1 MLRKCLKISDTT
13 KNKFIELLF
22 LKSHHKVWQK
32 NCRVDLSSILDVSTC
47 SLSISVLT
55 QGFLGIYQLR
65 FLQSIISERNYLWAW
80 SLCLEYSKFYLDS
93 VNAEKT
99 SENIFSFGDN
109 CIWIGSVKHSPL
121 LRENTFHRV

>member
-32 NCRVDLSSILDVSTC
+32 NCRVDLSSILDISTC

-65 FLQSIISERNYLWAW
+65 FLQSIISERNYL
-80 SLCLEYSKFYLDS
+80 
-93 VNAEKT
+93 
-99 SENIFSFGDN
+99 
-109 CIWIGSVKHSPL
+109 
-121 LRENTFHRV
+121 